1 MTRPADREHG
11 ARIGA
16 GAASLVDDP
25 TLRPDVSVN
34 GEPPRIRGDEDR
46 WSSVARVWC
55 AGCAVVG
62 VLWTVDRG
70 ARGLLLVAEV
80 QVVEDWSVTPPRSR
94 TARVEVTP
102 DGALEAD
109 CPAHGRVAI
118 SGVDA
123 IAAARKGMV
132 RAASGKD
139 KMPILDVHPTGGRAP
154 LPPSSALPLDEMKE
168 WLGW

>member
-1 MTRPADREHG
+1 MTRPIDRTHE

-16 GAASLVDDP
+16 GAASLVDDSR
-25 TLRPDVSVN
+25 LRPDVSVN
-34 GEPPRIRGDEDR
+34 GAPPRIRTGDT
-46 WSSVARVWC
+46 WTSVARVWC

-62 VLWTVDRG
+62 VLWTVNRG
-70 ARGLLLVAEV
+70 TRGLLLVAEV
-80 QVVEDWSVTPPRSR
+80 QIVEDWSVTPPRSR
-94 TARVEVTP
+94 TARVEVAP

-118 SGVDA
+118 SGADA

-139 KMPILDVHPTGGRAP
+139 KMPILDVHPTGARAP